1 MIRVTVNNIS
11 KEMKQL
17 DIKKATQESDMPTKI
32 MKQFPN
38 FFVDFLR
45 KNINS
50 CLTEGVF
57 PNDFKKAVV
66 HSAQIK
72 ECKIQKSNYRPISI
86 LPNISKISNKAS
98 VRFLQGL

>member
-1 MIRVTVNNIS
+1 
-11 KEMKQL
+11 MKQL
-17 DIKKATQESDMPTKI
+17 GIKKATQESDMPTKI

-38 FFVDFLR
+38 LFVDFLR

-50 CLTEGVF
+50 CLTEDIF
-57 PNDFKKAVV
+57 HNDFKKAVV

-86 LPNISKISNKAS
+86 LPNLSKISNKAQCG
-98 VRFLQGL
+98 FCKGYNAQHCLLA